1 MVLVNC
7 ILISICVVFIV
18 DLSGIMTEL
27 ETFLQKILKTD
38 KRLKLK
44 PISCDTCMTHHTC
57 VIYLLCVNQFSIMT
71 YTFVCM
77 SAFLAPIIKDIL
89 ILFKDLIIKLIDFL
103 YFIINK

>member
-1 MVLVNC
+1 MVLINC

-44 PISCDTCMTHHTC
+44 PFSCDLCMTHHSC
-57 VIYLLCVNQFSIMT
+57 VIYLLWVNQFSIMT

-77 SAFLAPIIKDIL
+77 LAFLAPIIKDTL
-89 ILFKDLIIKLIDFL
+89 ILFKDLIIKLINFL